1 MPPPFAPQAP
11 LATLHGGQL
20 VCLASAAPGGAR
32 WDVARCIDL
41 LQARE
46 SVSFLTK
53 MRPEVASAARDLE
66 AWVARQQHGL
76 GLAAHADSLQQSA
89 ETLLKASVLL
99 GGNYCSR
106 LTKLGLCA
114 ATAAAEQ
121 HHLLRC
127 LLNSTICCAAW
138 HQGLSITM
146 SCGCSR
152 RCLHSFKPCSCLAAA
167 ACTAPL
173 PLQVMDSLYQIR
185 SRRRETDQ
193 LFDQLKEACGL
204 LAGEHRVKE
213 AARTDKQ
220 LDDIRTR
227 WEALK
232 KAAPQVCGSAGRA
245 REAANGRK

>member
-11 LATLHGGQL
+11 HATLHGGQL

-127 LLNSTICCAAW
+127 LASRLIYHHVLWLLPPLPALIQAVLMSGCC
-138 HQGLSITM
+138 
-146 SCGCSR
+146 
-152 RCLHSFKPCSCLAAA
+152 CLHCSPAPAGHGQPVPDQEQAAGDRPA
-167 ACTAPL
+167 
-173 PLQVMDSLYQIR
+173 V
-185 SRRRETDQ
+185 
-193 LFDQLKEACGL
+193 
-204 LAGEHRVKE
+204 
-213 AARTDKQ
+213 
-220 LDDIRTR
+220 
-227 WEALK
+227 
-232 KAAPQVCGSAGRA
+232 
-245 REAANGRK
+245 